1 MKKIVIIA
9 DTTWSIGRIHKDLE
23 NALKDKY
30 TFIFYEAARFNL
42 ESFMRDFKEANACIT
57 TYSVYDAFIQL
68 INNTIEL
75 RKTLI
80 VCHGH
85 SEYAAHNRTSHTTDM
100 TYASTSHV
108 LKPFFGETPLYIT
121 PNAVD
126 CSQFKY
132 KPHSGQINT
141 LGWCGAIGVATKR
154 FEWGCKIAAKTRLP
168 ISYAISIPFEKVVEW
183 YQTIDVLVVT
193 AGPEEYVE
201 TGPLPPFEAIAS
213 GCLVIGTSVGN
224 FSLVPGP
231 KFKTIEEAVEII
243 NSLREKPEECKRIAA
258 EQYAYVIEN
267 MDMKKVS
274 AEWDKAICATM
285 EKAGTA

>member
-9 DTTWSIGRIHKDLE
+9 DTTWAIGRIHKDLQE
-23 NALKDKY
+23 ALKDKY
-30 TFIFYEAARFNL
+30 IINIYEASYFIVDD
-42 ESFMRDFKEANACIT
+42 FMRDFKEAVVCIT
-57 TYSVYDAFIQL
+57 TYNLYNAFIEM
-68 INNTIEL
+68 IKTPEEL

-85 SEYAAHNRTSHTTDM
+85 SEITAYNRTSHTPDM
-100 TYASTSHV
+100 TYAATSHV
-108 LKPFFGETPLYIT
+108 LKPFFGELPLYIT
-121 PNAVD
+121 PNAIN
-126 CSQFKY
+126 CSSFKY

-183 YQTIDVLVVT
+183 YQTIDVLIVT

-243 NSLREKPEECKRIAA
+243 NSLRGNPEECKRIAA
-258 EQYAYVIEN
+258 EQYAYVIKN

-274 AEWDKAICATM
+274 AEWDKAICVTM